1 MAFMNKQ
8 TDDIG
13 SKPKGIPV
21 NIPKDLLKSLC
32 FNCDNRSHC
41 NFVEKRKIYCELFE

>member
-1 MAFMNKQ
+1 MKEQPVGTAV
-8 TDDIG
+8 
-13 SKPKGIPV
+13 SKPQGIPV
-21 NIPKDLLKSLC
+21 NLPHEMLKSLC